1 MIERKKMNANLRTIL
16 ERVAKDPV
24 VFVYAPHGKGVKLES
39 SSVSV
44 SLKKHMEALALSG
57 HVSRRDTGEP
67 AGCPPTMSIT
77 FTVTA
82 LGREE
87 LDLHNAVKPDER
99 VTRPLTESELL
110 AQAQG

>member
-1 MIERKKMNANLRTIL
+1 MAETKKMNANLRTIL

-39 SSVSV
+39 SSVSP
-44 SLKKHMEALALSG
+44 SLKKHIEALTLTG
-57 HVSRRDTGEP
+57 HVSRKDSGEP
-67 AGCPPTMSIT
+67 TGCPPTMSTT

-87 LDLHNAVKPDER
+87 LDMHKAVKPDER